1 MKVIILCGGL
11 GSRLAEETRSKPK
24 PMVKIGTKPIIWHL
38 IKYYQHFGFN
48 DFILATGYKSYVL
61 KEFFN
66 KYKIKSAKINLVYTG
81 KDSLTGGR
89 LLRLKKFIDD
99 DNFHLTYGDGLSNV
113 NLKKLVSF
121 HKKSN
126 SIATLTSVRPP
137 VRFGEIKLSSTG
149 KVKEF
154 NEKPQAS
161 SNWINGGF
169 FVMNKKIFNYIK
181 NDQTILER
189 YTLEKLVQNKKLS
202 AFKHFSFWQC
212 MDTMRDKIYLNKLWK
227 ENKTPWKKW

>member
-227 ENKTPWKKW
+227 ENKTPRKKW